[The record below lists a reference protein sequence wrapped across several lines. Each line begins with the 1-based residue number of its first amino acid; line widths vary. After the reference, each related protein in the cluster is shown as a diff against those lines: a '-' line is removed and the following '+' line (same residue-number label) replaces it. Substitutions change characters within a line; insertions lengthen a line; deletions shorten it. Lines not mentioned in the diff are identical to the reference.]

1 MTQNRFSFIFLFQIF
16 VAEQLDAFHRV
27 VLQLLSDV
35 QERLVY
41 RAHIYVQNDIIGYK
55 PVSGDLAY
63 PEKLEMMEVMHML
76 DIMCSLEFN
85 SDIVSFFPS
94 LILSSFYR
102 VSRKDFKI
110 RLRKVSFDPFPS
122 RLSRPRIQFV
132 PTLEVMLHD
141 KFIPDHVVTPMTRT
155 GWLLWFIFALTRWAF
170 YTRNDADDS
179 AHHPPSWP
187 WPIFAT
193 RGLDSRVS
201 FFVFPFCS
209 LVVSPCW
216 RLYDLTDTSRSIAFY
231 SDFNR

>member
-1 MTQNRFSFIFLFQIF
+1 MMSCLGALMTQNRFSFIFLFQIF

-94 LILSSFYR
+94 LILSSF
-102 VSRKDFKI
+102 
-110 RLRKVSFDPFPS
+110 L
-122 RLSRPRIQFV
+122 
-132 PTLEVMLHD
+132 
-141 KFIPDHVVTPMTRT
+141 
-155 GWLLWFIFALTRWAF
+155 
-170 YTRNDADDS
+170 
-179 AHHPPSWP
+179 
-187 WPIFAT
+187 
-193 RGLDSRVS
+193 
-201 FFVFPFCS
+201 
-209 LVVSPCW
+209 
-216 RLYDLTDTSRSIAFY
+216 
-231 SDFNR
+231 